1 METGMNA
8 RVDRSAEAFIESLTG
23 SGAAEIR
30 RFAAEIASNEE
41 FDKSLDDDRSTPGR
55 RRFSSWGPGVGTT
68 LGVVLYCVCRKV
80 RPATVVETGVASGV
94 SSSYI
99 LQSLEDNKAGILHSI
114 DVPLWETQSGWI
126 IPDYLRHRWRL
137 IAGRSS
143 DRLPP
148 LLEEVGTIDVFLH
161 DSEHSYENML
171 WEYQT
176 AWTHLNRGGMLL
188 SHNID
193 SSNAFSDFGRSVKVK
208 GARLGSLGGLVK
220 P

>member
-1 METGMNA
+1 MNA
-8 RVDRSAEAFIESLTG
+8 RVERSVQTFIEDLTG
-23 SGAAEIR
+23 AGVAEIKR
-30 RFAAEIASNEE
+30 YVTEIRSNEE
-41 FDKSLDDDRSTPGR
+41 FSKSLDDNRNTPGR
-55 RRFSSWGPGVGTT
+55 RRSSSWGLSPT
-68 LGVVLYCVCRKV
+68 LGVVLYVVCRQV

-99 LQSLEDNKAGILHSI
+99 LQSLEDNKAGTLHSI
-114 DVPLWETQSGWI
+114 DVPLWETQSGWV

-137 IAGRSS
+137 ITGQSS

-176 AWTHLNRGGMLL
+176 AWTHLRSGGLLL

-193 SSNAFSDFGRSVKVK
+193 SSSAFSDFGRSIKLK
-208 GARLGSLGGLVK
+208 GARLESLGGLVK